1 MLKHLEIG
9 VYNGNAYRLLT
20 TAVLEVIVI
29 MALNKNCQ
37 LQIIFRDECVLV
49 SSVTSEIRRDV

>member
-9 VYNGNAYRLLT
+9 VCNGNAYRPLT
-20 TAVLEVIVI
+20 TAVLEVTVI

-49 SSVTSEIRRDV
+49 SSVTGEIKGDV

>member
-9 VYNGNAYRLLT
+9 VYNGNAYRPLT

-49 SSVTSEIRRDV
+49 SSVTGEIKRDI

>member
-1 MLKHLEIG
+1 MLKHLETG
-9 VYNGNAYRLLT
+9 VYNGYAYRPLA

-37 LQIIFRDECVLV
+37 LQIIFRDEHVPV
-49 SSVTSEIRRDV
+49 SSVTGEVKGDI